1 MTDAIPRY
9 HAIVKFGP
17 GVPGDAQG
25 KAMLAF
31 EKHLRDLTTLPC
43 EVFKETMADDSKL
56 RRSMTTEQRA
66 KL

>member
-1 MTDAIPRY
+1 MNLPDY
-9 HAIVKFGP
+9 HVIVHFGN
-17 GVPGDAQG
+17 GISADAQG
-25 KAMLAF
+25 RALLAF
-31 EKHLRDLTTLPC
+31 EKHLRDITSQPC